1 MAWINFE
8 KVIVYIFGLCLLA
21 MSAYN
26 IYFYLLKAGKYK
38 VLANTL
44 QYIVAVVT
52 IILTLYY
59 SVLIPNF
66 RCRVDY
72 ILAIYTVSCCN
83 LILGIIQASVLT
95 ILCFQLRS
103 LFMYTDQIR

>member
-1 MAWINFE
+1 
-8 KVIVYIFGLCLLA
+8 
-21 MSAYN
+21 MSFYN

-44 QYIVAVVT
+44 LYVIAEVT

-59 SVLIPNF
+59 ATEITEG
-66 RCRVDY
+66 RCHIGY
-72 ILAIYTVSCCN
+72 ILAIYTVSYCN
-83 LILGIIQASVLT
+83 LVLGIIQASVLT

-103 LFMYTDQIR
+103 LFMFSE